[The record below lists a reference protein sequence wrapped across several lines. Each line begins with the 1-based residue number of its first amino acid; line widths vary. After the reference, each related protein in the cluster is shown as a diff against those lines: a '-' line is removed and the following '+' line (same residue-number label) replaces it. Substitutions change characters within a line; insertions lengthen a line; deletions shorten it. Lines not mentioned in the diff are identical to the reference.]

1 MLSYQSRFP
10 GDDDDRLLRAAIDVA
25 PVAVVL
31 TDAQQPDAP
40 AIYVNREFLRITGY
54 TAEEVLGHN
63 LRMLQGP
70 ATDPEARAALR
81 QALQANRPV
90 DAELIN
96 YRKDGRPFWM
106 RVEITPV
113 FDANGV
119 AVRHLGIMRDV
130 TELHRTAERLRER
143 EERLEAIAGAI
154 PLPMLIVDFQGIIE
168 QVNDHAG
175 TAIGTPSLVG
185 RQLEDFIDVGGIWED
200 VRRTGG
206 VHQVEVQMR
215 TASGELRWV
224 VVSAVRFRVDHRD
237 AAIVAFVD
245 IGEQKRKEQELARA
259 RDEAERATRAKS
271 RFFAAASHDLRQPL
285 QALALF
291 ATALEQHVDT
301 PTAQNIVTSIK
312 LSLSTMEEMFDA
324 LLDMSRLDA
333 GVLIAQPDV
342 FMVND
347 VLERLEVEFVP
358 QAERKGLSLRVVP
371 SSAAVESD
379 PALLGRILR
388 NFLSNAVRYTD
399 KGRILLGCKRRGVNL
414 MIAVADTGPGIP
426 EDERLTIFEEFFQ
439 GSDRPSSSGLGL
451 GLAIVQRL
459 ARLLVHRLEVR
470 SQVGRGAMFGI
481 EVPLA
486 EMPEADMGDDEGGD
500 DEEGEDLGDLSGS
513 TMLVVDDD
521 PAVREGVQMLLEEW
535 GSTGVTASSGAEALA
550 RIEVGLRPDV
560 ILADFRLPEEGGG
573 VGAIERMLA
582 ALGEPVPAFLFTGDT
597 DMRDAQNNSAGRTYP
612 VLQKP
617 ISAIKLRLVLAAAL
631 GRQ

>member
-10 GDDDDRLLRAAIDVA
+10 GDDDDRLLRAAINVA

-31 TDAQQPDAP
+31 TDAQQPDSP
-40 AIYVNREFLRITGY
+40 AVYVNREFLRITGY

-70 ATDPEARAALR
+70 ATDPEVKAALR

-90 DAELIN
+90 HAELLN

-119 AVRHLGIMRDV
+119 LVRHLGIMRDV
-130 TELHRTAERLRER
+130 TESHRTAERMRER

-175 TAIGTPSLVG
+175 IAIGNPSLVG
-185 RQLEDFIDVGGIWED
+185 RQLKDFIDVGGIWED

-215 TASGELRWV
+215 TARGELRWV

-245 IGEQKRKEQELARA
+245 IGEQKCREQELARA

-312 LSLSTMEEMFDA
+312 LALSTMEEMFDA

-333 GVLIAQPDV
+333 GVLVAQPDV

-399 KGRILLGCKRRGVNL
+399 KGRILLGCKRRGINL

-426 EDERLTIFEEFFQ
+426 EDERLNIFEEFFQ

-459 ARLLVHRLEVR
+459 ARLLGHRLEVR

-486 EMPEADMGDDEGGD
+486 EMPEVDVGD

-521 PAVREGVQMLLEEW
+521 PAVRESVQMLLEEW
-535 GSTGVTASSGAEALA
+535 GSAGVTASSGAEALA
-550 RIEVGLRPDV
+550 RIEAGLRPDV

-597 DMRDAQNNSAGRTYP
+597 DMRDGQNNSAGRTYP

-631 GRQ
+631 DHQ